1 MEKKPCTKCGEVKS
15 LDEFYNRKN
24 VNDGKYSFCKVCDNK
39 RTREYR
45 HKYPEKHLWWAARY
59 RAKKY
64 GIPFDLT
71 IEDIVIPEV
80 CPVFK
85 KPFVFS
91 IGRKHGLSPS
101 LDRIVPSKGYIKGN
115 IIVVSWRVNAIKND
129 ATIKELEVITN
140 FYKNLINSRIIW
152 VLGCY

>member
-24 VNDGKYSFCKVCDNK
+24 VNDGKESQCKACSAIRK
-39 RTREYR
+39 TT
-45 HKYPEKHLWWAARY
+45 HLLKYPEKNLFIVAKA

-64 GIPFDLT
+64 GIPFDL
-71 IEDIVIPEV
+71 IEEDIKIPEI

-85 KPFVFS
+85 KPFVFGFGN
-91 IGRKHGLSPS
+91 GRNSMTPS

-129 ATIKELEVITN
+129 ATIKELEAITN
-140 FYKNLINSRIIW
+140 FYKNLIAE
-152 VLGCY
+152 